1 MEGIYLLGLW
11 EARRKAETGPFG
23 RVSRS
28 SFSSLPTLNPLKVK
42 KKSRL
47 PLRRSINYGKCQ
59 TVDRWSLSLSFSF
72 SVYFSLSFHFFT
84 LQIGSPI
91 KTSGYKWYPIH
102 TPSVALDLYSFK
114 RTDMSICWQAGYWR
128 GPSLLLN
135 AHPRCKELPQD
146 IRVSWH
152 QVTPCHVTWPP
163 SSHQTR
169 SWMLVSS
176 RTLSTRTNDVH
187 GH

>member
-11 EARRKAETGPFG
+11 EARSKAETGPFG
-23 RVSRS
+23 RVSWS

-59 TVDRWSLSLSFSF
+59 TVDRWSLSLSLFLCLLLFIVPFFYSANW
-72 SVYFSLSFHFFT
+72 LSNQNKWIQVVSRSHS
-84 LQIGSPI
+84 ISSP
-91 KTSGYKWYPIH
+91 G
-102 TPSVALDLYSFK
+102 LSFK
-114 RTDMSICWQAGYWR
+114 RPDMSICWQAGYWR

-163 SSHQTR
+163 SLHQTR